1 MRAIYPEAQTVA
13 EESFP
18 QRMVLAGK
26 PVITSL
32 TEYLKDIGRV
42 GLGLSVRLDHGP
54 EAIGILG
61 KDDFCI

>member
-1 MRAIYPEAQTVA
+1 
-13 EESFP
+13 
-18 QRMVLAGK
+18 MVLAGK

-32 TEYLKDIGRV
+32 IEYLKDLGRV

-61 KDDFCI
+61 KDDFYI